1 MPVQSKQPCTIV
13 KDSNADD
20 AESMIPSCR
29 IINPPLAEIRTTSS
43 CHSMVEPI
51 SPEVHTEGSPSNVDE
66 SPKVLSVNVQIQI
79 IFSITAYF
87 PSGFSVADYIISITL
102 IVMLLTCMPALQK

>member
-29 IINPPLAEIRTTSS
+29 IINPPLAEIRATPS

-66 SPKVLSVNVQIQI
+66 SPKVLSVNTDTDNIQH
-79 IFSITAYF
+79 FSLLPIGF
-87 PSGFSVADYIISITL
+87 FSG
-102 IVMLLTCMPALQK
+102 